1 LSVLAVL
8 SGKGGTG
15 KTTMAVNLARTAGRA
30 VYLDCDVEEPNGHL
44 FLRPEVSEI
53 RPITVGYPEIRQD
66 LCTRCGACARFCR
79 FHAFLSAPA
88 MTLTLPELCHDCG
101 GCRMVCPAGAIEYR
115 QRETGRVSRGTS
127 GDLKVLTG
135 TLDVG
140 ELSGVPLIRALRAE
154 PSEGELCLADCPP
167 GTACA
172 AAAAVEGADLALIV
186 AEDTPF
192 GLSDMTMAVEMLE
205 NRNIP
210 AVAVINK
217 AGSGGGVR
225 EFCESRGLPV
235 LGELPFAREI
245 ASVSARGE
253 LLVEALPEMA
263 RWFRELLSR
272 LEERLAM
279 QAEER
284 LS

>member
-1 LSVLAVL
+1 
-8 SGKGGTG
+8 
-15 KTTMAVNLARTAGRA
+15 MAVNLARTAGRA

-44 FLRPEVSEI
+44 FLQPEVAEI

-101 GCRMVCPAGAIEYR
+101 GCRMVCPSGALSYR
-115 QRETGRVSRGTS
+115 QREIGRVSQGTS
-127 GDLKVLTG
+127 GDLRVLTG

-154 PSEGELCLADCPP
+154 PAEEKLCLVDCPP

-210 AVAVINK
+210 AAVVINK
-217 AGSGGGVR
+217 TGSGGGVR
-225 EFCESRGLPV
+225 EYCDSRGLPV

-245 ASVSARGE
+245 AEVSARGG
-253 LLVEALPEMA
+253 LLAGASPEMS

-272 LEERLAM
+272 LEERM
-279 QAEER
+279 ETPQKGR
-284 LS
+284 PS